1 MSTKKNIPKD
11 LEKNTQSKQNPMVF
25 GTLNYL
31 LLGGSL
37 VVLIIGFALMS
48 GTTEIYNSTK
58 ITVAPIIVMLGFA
71 LGIVSI
77 FYKSKSNSGE

>member
-1 MSTKKNIPKD
+1 MSTKKNIPQD
-11 LEKNTQSKQNPMVF
+11 LEKTTQSKQNPMVF